1 MAYEHDMPAA
11 AHRHLDAGKKLKLAE
26 NARRDVAGYLF
37 GLAAECAVKAM
48 AERFPELRRD
58 DVFYAHFP
66 ELRALVLESVQGR
79 SAQPLVR
86 LLKHDNFMN
95 EWHVKIRYAR
105 KDHVA
110 SKPVDKWEDHA
121 ARAVSLMTGEGG

>member
-1 MAYEHDMPAA
+1 MAYAHDMPAA
-11 AHRHLDAGKKLKLAE
+11 AHRLLDAGTKLQLAQHG
-26 NARRDVAGYLF
+26 RRDVAGYLF

-66 ELRALVLESVQGR
+66 ELRTLVLDFVQGR

-86 LLKHDNFMN
+86 LLEHDRFMN
-95 EWHVKIRYAR
+95 EWDVKIRYAR
-105 KDHVA
+105 KDHLA
-110 SKPVDKWEDHA
+110 SKPIDSWQDQA
-121 ARAVSLMTGEGG
+121 AQAVNLMTGEGG

>member
-11 AHRHLDAGKKLKLAE
+11 AHRLLDAGKKLQLE
-26 NARRDVAGYLF
+26 QNRRRDVAGYLF

-58 DVFYAHFP
+58 EVFYAHFP
-66 ELRALVLESVQGR
+66 ELRTFVLDFVQGR

-86 LLKHDNFMN
+86 LLEHDRFMN

-105 KDHVA
+105 KEHVT
-110 SKPVDKWEDHA
+110 SKPVEMWQDQA